1 MLKKS
6 LNQNK
11 NNNNSY
17 QTTKTAKAV
26 SRWRDFIESSQLKE
40 KEYPDSYDSYYS
52 DDYYDL
58 ISSYENEF
66 TGGNY

>member
-6 LNQNK
+6 LKQ
-11 NNNNSY
+11 NNSST
-17 QTTKTAKAV
+17 QKVKTAKAV
-26 SRWRDFIESSQLKE
+26 NRWHDFIESSQLKE
-40 KEYPDSYDSYYS
+40 KEHPDSYYS
-52 DDYYDL
+52 DDYYEL